1 MCQRIFF
8 SEQSPNSIFEVGIDL
23 VFLCHD
29 SAIQASLMAL
39 AAPSVAVIELNSLQF
54 CKLFNQCLINDKVLI
69 AVLSS

>member
-1 MCQRIFF
+1 MCQRVLFP
-8 SEQSPNSIFEVGIDL
+8 EQSPNSVFEIGIDL

-54 CKLFNQCLINDKVLI
+54 CKLFNQGFINDKVLL
-69 AVLSS
+69 AVLSR